1 MASLVGS
8 RVERK
13 EDKRFLTGK
22 GKYTADINIA
32 NQTYAVFVRSP
43 HSRAKIQKI
52 DLSRALRASGVVSI
66 LTGDEIAKDKI
77 GGLIAGWA
85 IRSENGTEMKIP
97 ANPPLAKE
105 HANFVGE
112 PIVVVIAE
120 SLDEAKA
127 AAELV
132 SIDYKVLKG
141 VVNTA
146 EAMNGETIH
155 EGIDKNLCFDWLLGD
170 RKAVEQAFAKADKI
184 IKIDLINNRLIPNAM
199 EPRACVTDYNTASEE
214 ITLYTTSQNPHLS
227 RLIMSA
233 FGGVAPENKLRVVAP
248 DVGGGFGSKIN
259 VYNEEI
265 VCSWASKKIERPI
278 KWVAERTESFLT
290 DTHGRD
296 HVTHAELAVTND
308 GKFLG
313 FKNETIANLGAYA
326 RVFGTVT
333 PTYLFG
339 PCATGVYV
347 IPAAYTN
354 VKAVYTNTAPVD
366 AYRGAGR
373 PEATYTIE
381 RLVEKAAME
390 LGIDKTELRMRNFPK
405 QFPFKQTLVHT
416 IDSGDYGAGLE
427 KAKKMSDYDGFQA
440 RRKKSEASGK
450 LRGIGVSSYFEACGI
465 APSAAVMSLGCGVG
479 LWESAEVRFNPT
491 GQISVYTGSHSHGQ
505 GHDTTFAQIAADEL
519 GVAMENIDVVHGDTN
534 KGTFG
539 MGTYGSRS
547 LTVGGV
553 AIVNACRKIIAKG
566 KKVAA
571 KMLEVSENE
580 IDFKNGEFIALKSN
594 KKKTI
599 GEIAF
604 ALYLPGSRDSDFK
617 SQLPE
622 GMEPGLIETAFF
634 DPANFSFPAGTHICE
649 VEIDPETGEVKVEKY
664 TAVDDF
670 GRIVNPNIVEGQVH
684 GGIAQG
690 IGQALYENAQYDE
703 TGQLITA
710 SYMDYTMPRADNFPE
725 FNLGFTC
732 TLATTNPLGVKGCGE
747 AGAIASPPAVMNAV
761 IDALGGQEITMP
773 ATAEKVWRACKS
785 MKKSNYKAA

>member
-13 EDKRFLTGK
+13 EDKRLLTGK
-22 GKYTADINIA
+22 GRYTADINIA
-32 NQTYAVFVRSP
+32 NQTYAAFVRSP
-43 HSRAKIQKI
+43 HARAKIKKV
-52 DLSRALRASGVVSI
+52 DTSKALKASGVVSV
-66 LTGDEIAKDKI
+66 LTGEEIANDKI

-85 IRSENGTEMKIP
+85 IRSEDGSEMKVP
-97 ANPPLAKE
+97 ANPPLAKDS
-105 HANFVGE
+105 ANFVGE
-112 PIVVVIAE
+112 PIAVVFAE

-127 AAELV
+127 AADLV
-132 SIDYKVLKG
+132 KIDYKVLKG
-141 VVNTA
+141 VINTA
-146 EAMNGETIH
+146 EAMKGETIH
-155 EGIDKNLCFDWLLGD
+155 DGIDNNLCYDWLLGD
-170 RKAVEQAFAKADKI
+170 RKAVDEAFSKADKI
-184 IKIDLINNRLIPNAM
+184 IKVDLINNRLVPNAM
-199 EPRACVTDYNTASEE
+199 EPRACVVDYNTASEE

-227 RLIMSA
+227 RLVMSA

-339 PCATGVYV
+339 PCATGVYT
-347 IPAAYTN
+347 IPAAYSN

-390 LGIDKTELRMRNFPK
+390 LGIDRTEIRMKNFPTE
-405 QFPFKQTLVHT
+405 FPFKQTLVHT
-416 IDSGDYGAGLE
+416 VDSGDYVAGLE
-427 KAKKMSDYDGFQA
+427 KAKQMADYDGFND
-440 RRKKSEASGK
+440 RRKKSEANGK

-465 APSAAVMSLGCGVG
+465 APSAVVMSLGCGVG
-479 LWESAEVRFNPT
+479 LWESSEVRFNPT
-491 GQISVYTGSHSHGQ
+491 GQVSVFTGAHSHGQ

-519 GVAMENIDVVHGDTN
+519 GVSLETVDVVHGDTD

-547 LTVGGV
+547 LAVGGI
-553 AIVNACRKIIAKG
+553 AIVNACKKIVAKG
-566 KKVAA
+566 KRVAA
-571 KMLEVSENE
+571 KMLEVNE
-580 IDFKNGEFIALKSN
+580 DEIEFKDGEFVVTKSN

-599 GEIAF
+599 GEVAF
-604 ALYLPGSRDSDFK
+604 ACYLPGSRDSDFK
-617 SQLPE
+617 SPLPE
-622 GMEPGLIETAFF
+622 GEEPGLIETSFF
-634 DPANFSFPAGTHICE
+634 DPANFSFPAGSHIAE

-670 GRIVNPNIVEGQVH
+670 GRIVNPLVVEGQVH

-690 IGQALYENAQYDE
+690 IGQALHENTEYDE

-732 TLATTNPLGVKGCGE
+732 THATSNPLGVKGCGE
-747 AGAIASPPAVMNAV
+747 AGAIASPPTIMNAV
-761 IDALGGQEITMP
+761 IDALGGQEISMP
-773 ATAEKVWRACKS
+773 ATAEKVWKACKVL
-785 MKKSNYKAA
+785 KKPNSKAA